1 MAEISREANSLE
13 NNNDTREEPSEG
25 LTSHEARRRYRA
37 YGANEI
43 VHAKKKG
50 IFIAFLS
57 KFGNPL
63 VIILLFASFVS
74 ALTGEWVNFVVIF
87 AMILFSVVIESYQE
101 YQSEEAAEKLK
112 HKVAVRVVVM
122 RDGEKKEVLVSH
134 VTIGDLVL
142 LEIGDVVPA
151 DAKVLSSKD
160 FHLDESSLTGES
172 FPVEKGEKDEVW
184 MGSSVVNG
192 EAQVRVVRIGKNTQ
206 IGQIAD
212 KLTHKK
218 PETDFEKGIR
228 KFGLLIMRITI
239 ILVFFIFIT
248 NIFFKHDIFSSL
260 LFALALAVGL
270 TPELLPMIVT
280 VNLSK
285 GAMRMAKKGVIVKHL
300 PAIQNFGSM
309 EILCTDKTGTITEN
323 KIRLERY
330 ENAKGGEDRKV
341 LSLAYLNSSYQTNM
355 KSPLDDA
362 ILAHREVEDA
372 SFQKTDEIPFDF
384 LRKRL
389 SVVLRKDGRDLLITK
404 GAPEGM
410 WDITRHFKE
419 DGKVVHLDEYKLAK
433 LKERFVK
440 LSSEGFRVLT
450 IAYKINNVT
459 KDTYEQSDEKDLI
472 FLGFTA
478 FLDPPK
484 KEVKEVLAS
493 LNRHGVDLKILTGDN
508 EQVTAKVCKD
518 LGIPVSGLVL
528 GKDILHVSDE
538 ALIPLVLKANIFAR
552 LTPDEKERI
561 IKALKKT
568 GKVVGFMGDGVN
580 DAISLR
586 AADVGISVNN
596 AVDVAKE
603 SADII
608 LVTKSLLVLKEGIK
622 EGRQTFANTMKYIY
636 MGSGSNFGNMFS
648 VSVASLFLPFLP
660 MLPIQILLNNL
671 IYDLSQLTLPADRVD
686 SADIEKPQ
694 KWDMGFIKKFIYTFG
709 PISSFFDMVTFL
721 SLLYIFKASVP
732 FFRTGWFM
740 ESLITQ
746 IVIILMVRTRKVPF
760 WKSKP
765 SRIVVLGVLI
775 AILSGIIIT
784 QSRLGQIFEFVSLS
798 PIYWIFLLFIIIFYI
813 TLVELAKAWFY
824 RKADLHIYKTHH

>member
-1 MAEISREANSLE
+1 
-13 NNNDTREEPSEG
+13 
-25 LTSHEARRRYRA
+25 
-37 YGANEI
+37 
-43 VHAKKKG
+43 
-50 IFIAFLS
+50 
-57 KFGNPL
+57 
-63 VIILLFASFVS
+63 
-74 ALTGEWVNFVVIF
+74 
-87 AMILFSVVIESYQE
+87 
-101 YQSEEAAEKLK
+101 
-112 HKVAVRVVVM
+112 
-122 RDGEKKEVLVSH
+122 
-134 VTIGDLVL
+134 
-142 LEIGDVVPA
+142 
-151 DAKVLSSKD
+151 
-160 FHLDESSLTGES
+160 
-172 FPVEKGEKDEVW
+172 
-184 MGSSVVNG
+184 
-192 EAQVRVVRIGKNTQ
+192 
-206 IGQIAD
+206 
-212 KLTHKK
+212 
-218 PETDFEKGIR
+218 
-228 KFGLLIMRITI
+228 
-239 ILVFFIFIT
+239 
-248 NIFFKHDIFSSL
+248 
-260 LFALALAVGL
+260 
-270 TPELLPMIVT
+270 
-280 VNLSK
+280 
-285 GAMRMAKKGVIVKHL
+285 
-300 PAIQNFGSM
+300 
-309 EILCTDKTGTITEN
+309 
-323 KIRLERY
+323 
-330 ENAKGGEDRKV
+330 
-341 LSLAYLNSSYQTNM
+341 
-355 KSPLDDA
+355 
-362 ILAHREVEDA
+362 
-372 SFQKTDEIPFDF
+372 
-384 LRKRL
+384 
-389 SVVLRKDGRDLLITK
+389 
-404 GAPEGM
+404 
-410 WDITRHFKE
+410 
-419 DGKVVHLDEYKLAK
+419 
-433 LKERFVK
+433 
-440 LSSEGFRVLT
+440 
-450 IAYKINNVT
+450 
-459 KDTYEQSDEKDLI
+459 
-472 FLGFTA
+472 
-478 FLDPPK
+478 LDPPK

-765 SRIVVLGVLI
+765 SIIVVLGVLT

-798 PIYWIFLLFIIIFYI
+798 PTYWIFLLFIIIFYI

-824 RKADLHIYKTHH
+824 RKADLHIYKTHN